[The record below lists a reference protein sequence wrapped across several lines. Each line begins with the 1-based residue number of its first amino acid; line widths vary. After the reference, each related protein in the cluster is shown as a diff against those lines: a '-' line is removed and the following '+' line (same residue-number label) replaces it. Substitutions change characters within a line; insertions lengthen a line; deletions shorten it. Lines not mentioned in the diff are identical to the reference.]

1 MKCHLTSAIMLAEE
15 WGNMDL
21 VFSYTF
27 VKPLHIL
34 LHKGSPLFFTLGTMV
49 FGFHASPF
57 MGKQFFFCL
66 KSDWIIIIQMWL
78 FLVRSPFHCRN
89 IVTLN
94 SRNMKSFETVIP
106 VYWMFLWVF
115 FFFCSVT
122 LFDITSISRS
132 LRFLTI
138 LLPQCFYK

>member
-1 MKCHLTSAIMLAEE
+1 MLAEE

-115 FFFCSVT
+115 FFFLFCDTFWYYFYLQVSKIFDNFVATVLLQVDVQT
-122 LFDITSISRS
+122 L
-132 LRFLTI
+132 
-138 LLPQCFYK
+138 K